1 MKTYKIDCVDL
12 TKDWKS
18 GHIGISFKIGL
29 AEVRKFLSPL
39 PLHYVQ
45 NGKYWTAYDEIG
57 HQYFVYGL

>member
-39 PLHYVQ
+39 PLHYIL
-45 NGKYWTAYDEIG
+45 DSI
-57 HQYFVYGL
+57 